1 MTVIEL
7 KEMVNQIDS
16 NLDNYEVFNGQVNPE
31 TNQLVKA
38 NAIISTW
45 FDTTNSQF
53 VFLDNLSQ

>member
-53 VFLDNLSQ
+53 VFLDNLS

>member
-31 TNQLVKA
+31 TNQLVKV
-38 NAIISTW
+38 NPIISTW
-45 FDTTNSQF
+45 FDTPNSQF